1 MVYHFVL
8 AATQHLVDHHGIPV
22 GKRKYELTWQPQH
35 DMMHTR
41 LSASLRWLFE
51 YLGSLL
57 GERSNMLPDQSC
69 LLIRRLYTG
78 IFESSLIMKTLDIH
92 CGMKPS
98 FTYGACKRQTG
109 SENFL
114 TWPGQ

>member
-1 MVYHFVL
+1 
-8 AATQHLVDHHGIPV
+8 
-22 GKRKYELTWQPQH
+22 
-35 DMMHTR
+35 MHIR
-41 LSASLRWLFE
+41 LSVTLHWLFE

-57 GERSNMLPDQSC
+57 GECSNMLPNQSC
-69 LLIRRLYTG
+69 LLIQHLYTG
-78 IFESSLIMKTLDIH
+78 IFESSLITKTLDIH
-92 CGMKPS
+92 CEMKLS